1 MKFSFKVENWLD
13 VFKHIGVLAA
23 ASTILVLFFFY
34 VYLPISTNHG
44 ETITVPDLVGT
55 GMEELDEQLIKRDL
69 RFEVSDSAYSSD
81 YPPLTVL
88 RQFPKPGSKVKE
100 NRKVFIS
107 VNSFTPPS
115 TQMPNLVDKSLKNA
129 ELILSSFELKVGKI
143 KFRPNPYLNAVLE
156 QQFNGEIIDENT
168 NIPKGSVI
176 DLVVGDG
183 YGNRIF
189 NVPDLIG
196 RSLEDVTALIAGIS
210 LRLGSIINSG
220 DSMMAPGFITR
231 QIPES
236 GEKIRIGESIDIWVD
251 MIDSLVV
258 EDNIINE
265 NQ

>member
-1 MKFSFKVENWLD
+1 M
-13 VFKHIGVLAA
+13 
-23 ASTILVLFFFY
+23 
-34 VYLPISTNHG
+34 YLPITTNHG
-44 ETITVPDLVGT
+44 ETITVPDLVGSS
-55 GMEELDEQLIKRDL
+55 MEDLDELVIKRAL
-69 RFEVSDSAYSSD
+69 RFEVSDSAYSSEH
-81 YPPLTVL
+81 PPLTVL
-88 RQFPKPGSKVKE
+88 RQFPKPESKVKE
-100 NRKVFIS
+100 NRKIFIS

-115 TQMPNLVDKSLKNA
+115 TQMPSLVDKSLKNA
-129 ELILSSFELKVGKI
+129 ELILSSYELKVGKI

-156 QQFNGEIIDENT
+156 QQFNGEVIEENT

-189 NVPDLIG
+189 NVPELIG
-196 RSLEDVTALIAGIS
+196 RSLEDVSQLISGIG

-236 GEKIRIGESIDIWVD
+236 GERIRIGESIDIWVD

-258 EDNIINE
+258 EE
-265 NQ
+265 NLIDENR